1 MNQADKSSAAP
12 REVELKF
19 QLPPGG
25 RAALEASP
33 TLAAVEAKHCHE
45 VTTYYDTPDCVLDN
59 AGLTM
64 RVRQSGDTR
73 IQTVKSRAT
82 GPGIATSRNEWEWQ
96 IGDDEP
102 DVDPLVKT
110 KELTKVAKS
119 IKGRLEPVFVTDIH
133 RTTRLLHLTGIT
145 VVEVAI
151 DEGSIEVGS
160 ASEPVS
166 EVELELK
173 GGRIGPMFRLAAEL
187 QTLAP
192 LWISPES
199 KSVRGWHL
207 RTGQTEGAQKALVPH
222 LGRHALAAAGF
233 QEIIDLKLG
242 HVMANLGPTLRGDP
256 EGVHQIRIAIRG
268 SRAALKL
275 FERHLDVAAAGR
287 FDAGLRRF
295 GLIFGTARDWD
306 VFYLETLPAAMAD
319 LSAERLWDLSP
330 PAEIERQAAHA
341 AVEKALRGPEFTGLL
356 LGIAVWAGAGVI
368 QPGTLGDR
376 RMGKRLGRLAPSLLE
391 RVAGKAKKRGQHAGR
406 LSAEG
411 LHRLRKACKKLLY
424 DVESLSGLYS
434 DRAVK
439 IYLGQCEDLGAV
451 LGGATD
457 AVVTQR
463 LALKL
468 VTESRPDLA
477 RPANAL
483 ARWSARRRR
492 GMLHGLKGEMK
503 EFRDAPDFW
512 S

>member
-1 MNQADKSSAAP
+1 LTVLTTSPSWHQLAAHHARIKDIHLRTLFAEDPGRAERFVAEGAGLFLDYSKNRITDETLALLLRLAEERGVTARRDAMFAGEKINVTERRAVLHIALRAP
-12 REVELKF
+12 RGVRIDVD
-19 QLPPGG
+19 G
-25 RAALEASP
+25 AD
-33 TLAAVEAKHCHE
+33 V
-45 VTTYYDTPDCVLDN
+45 VPDVHRVLD
-59 AGLTM
+59 AM
-64 RVRQSGDTR
+64 AAFAARVRD
-73 IQTVKSRAT
+73 
-82 GPGIATSRNEWEWQ
+82 
-96 IGDDEP
+96 
-102 DVDPLVKT
+102 
-110 KELTKVAKS
+110 
-119 IKGRLEPVFVTDIH
+119 GRF
-133 RTTRLLHLTGIT
+133 TGIT

-242 HVMANLGPTLRGDP
+242 HVMANIGPTLRGDP
-256 EGVHQIRIAIRG
+256 EGVHQVRIAIRG

-439 IYLGQCEDLGAV
+439 IYLGQCEELGAV